1 MCAITER
8 LAASLFAAAQEDWL
22 LRGLFPLHGE
32 LDWLQ
37 SAPLVAA
44 VAERLRRRR
53 RRRRRREPL
62 ALIVAEKTPY
72 FLK

>member
-53 RRRRRREPL
+53 RRREPL